1 MVVARGHPNLSPIT
15 WEGMAEAK
23 LSLFNTLP
31 ALMVSPLTEG
41 RPRGKSISTM
51 GTIQSYSQGNAPSGD
66 TALSLYTHA
75 LALVIPTRY
84 PDNGNVRLPPCIAST
99 SSTNSM
105 DIRYS

>member
-1 MVVARGHPNLSPIT
+1 MVVARGHPNPSPIT
-15 WEGMAEAK
+15 WEGLADAR
-23 LSLFNTLP
+23 LSLFDILP
-31 ALMVSPLTEG
+31 APMVSPLTEG

-66 TALSLYTHA
+66 TTLSLYTHA

-99 SSTNSM
+99 SSTKPM
-105 DIRYS
+105 DTRYS